1 MVKMQIRSSWLI
13 SGHSFRCWT
22 WQLWNRCFFRKNAMW
37 FGCRVFLGCSGLVMS
52 GNGWLYVVICG
63 YWWLRVFF
71 IDDGWSWVVMGWLL
85 VVIGGFGVVRGWIW
99 VVLCWLW
106 VFLGWLLQCS
116 IHDWRSINW
125 SRVPKNLVI
134 GDQISD
140 CNKKMQHT
148 KNTQSNQGREGSQP
162 GVPRPPPLPPESSP
176 SGSLPLE
183 PLSVG
188 GFLFSKIS
196 ETPIVHVP
204 KLFPLLYWFQNTF
217 CFLSS
222 STPSHVGKKFSSSM
236 GISMGKSPKK

>member
-1 MVKMQIRSSWLI
+1 
-13 SGHSFRCWT
+13 
-22 WQLWNRCFFRKNAMW
+22 
-37 FGCRVFLGCSGLVMS
+37 
-52 GNGWLYVVICG
+52 
-63 YWWLRVFF
+63 
-71 IDDGWSWVVMGWLL
+71 MGWLL

-204 KLFPLLYWFQNTF
+204 KLFPLLHWFQNTF

-222 STPSHVGKKFSSSM
+222 STPSHVGKFFRLQWEFQWENDQNKKMAKNHFSGVQNGSQSV
-236 GISMGKSPKK
+236 